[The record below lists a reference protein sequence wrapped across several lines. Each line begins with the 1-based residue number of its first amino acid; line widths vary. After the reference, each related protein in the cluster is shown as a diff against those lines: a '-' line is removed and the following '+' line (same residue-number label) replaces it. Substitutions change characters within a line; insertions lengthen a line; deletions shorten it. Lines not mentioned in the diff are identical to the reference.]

1 MTGLFI
7 LGLFLLVSWHKTRNL
22 KFLSFCRF
30 ETKND
35 LPKYDKYD
43 KKSTDFSKYDRFDVN
58 LDNKKPLALA
68 EPKKSN
74 YERFDASLGSKEIKN
89 KIDEKFYSRLDSKND
104 PYEFEEKKGKS
115 MILY

>member
-1 MTGLFI
+1 
-7 LGLFLLVSWHKTRNL
+7 L
-22 KFLSFCRF
+22 KFLFFCRF

-74 YERFDASLGSKEIKN
+74 YERFDASLDSKEIKN
-89 KIDEKFYSRLDSKND
+89 EKFYSRLDSKND
-104 PYEFEEKKGKS
+104 LYEFEEKKGKS